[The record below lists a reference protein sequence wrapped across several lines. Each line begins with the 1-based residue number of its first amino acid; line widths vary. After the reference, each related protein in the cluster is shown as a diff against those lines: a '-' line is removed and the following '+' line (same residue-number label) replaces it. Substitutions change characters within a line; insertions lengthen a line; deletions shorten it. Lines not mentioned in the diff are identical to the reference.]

1 MKERPQPVLGKI
13 VKSNAH
19 TDYVCQ
25 IYGLNEYDPVP
36 EPEQYALGTFV
47 KIELAP
53 GEQGA
58 PYLVGLIYDTVL
70 LNPEFGRLG
79 PRLSPESELISFTP
93 DYLSER
99 AVLVGITAIGRVRAN
114 GEPIQGVPRLA
125 AKNDALV
132 RGISPEEIVHFHTA
146 TRKLDL
152 AYLPLLVKLDNSLA
166 YHLGRIVLLR
176 LMDLLPDYRDAL
188 DVLEDDLGWLTQIGP
203 LGGVQ

>member
-1 MKERPQPVLGKI
+1 MKERPQPILGKV

-25 IYGLNEYDPVP
+25 IYGLNEIDPVP

-47 KIELAP
+47 KLELAD
-53 GEQGA
+53 GEQP

-70 LNPEFGRLG
+70 LNPDFNRLG
-79 PRLSPESELISFTP
+79 PRLSSERELMTFAP

-114 GEPIQGVPRLA
+114 DEPIQGVPRLA
-125 AKNDALV
+125 VKSDALV
-132 RGISPEEIVHFHTA
+132 RGMSVDEIVRFHTSG
-146 TRKLDL
+146 RKVDL
-152 AYLPLLVKLDNSLA
+152 SYLPLLVKLDNALA

-176 LMDLLPDYRDAL
+176 LMEMLPEYREAL
-188 DVLEDDLGWLTQIGP
+188 DVLEDDLGWLTQISP